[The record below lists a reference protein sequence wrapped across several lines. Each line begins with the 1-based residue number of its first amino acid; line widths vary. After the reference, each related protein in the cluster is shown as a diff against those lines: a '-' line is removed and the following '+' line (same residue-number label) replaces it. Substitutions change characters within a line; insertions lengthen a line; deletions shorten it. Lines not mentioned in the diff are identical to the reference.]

1 MLCKLHFL
9 LVFKFLLVSL
19 ELLQAFDLVVVVAVL
34 FILLQFRVL
43 LHSLD
48 KVNVGTILLQK
59 AVGKQ
64 LHLCL
69 GHCL

>member
-48 KVNVGTILLQK
+48 KVNVGTILLLK

>member
-1 MLCKLHFL
+1 MLCKLQFL

-34 FILLQFRVL
+34 FILLQFCVL
-43 LHSLD
+43 LHTLD
-48 KVNVGTILLQK
+48 KVDVGTILLQET
-59 AVGKQ
+59 VGKQ

-69 GHCL
+69 RH